1 MIYTHKSYLE
11 GPSGPSFFM
20 QLINIKE
27 KNTLVKSRMKLYKRL
42 IEDIEARRQAMHQ
55 KRVDQLNKQKQDQ
68 QDRIQQQK
76 QDREDR
82 NDAEDLKKEV
92 KREVKRELGL

>member
-55 KRVDQLNKQKQDQ
+55 KRVDQMKKQKQDQ
-68 QDRIQQQK
+68 QDRDDTENLKKEI
-76 QDREDR
+76 
-82 NDAEDLKKEV
+82 KKEV
-92 KREVKRELGL
+92 KRDLGL

>member
-1 MIYTHKSYLE
+1 
-11 GPSGPSFFM
+11 PSGPSFFM

-68 QDRIQQQK
+68 QDRDDTENLKKEI
-76 QDREDR
+76 
-82 NDAEDLKKEV
+82 KKEV
-92 KREVKRELGL
+92 KRDLGL

>member
-68 QDRIQQQK
+68 QDRDDTENLKKEI
-76 QDREDR
+76 
-82 NDAEDLKKEV
+82 KKEV
-92 KREVKRELGL
+92 KRDLGL